1 MQRPN
6 GNSLRNGALVVSI
19 AIASISFGWGF
30 GLSKSEDLSGRV
42 DDQERRLRAV
52 EIETKAYRAEITARL
67 DAIQQQ
73 LAEIRHELER
83 LSNDDS

>member
-1 MQRPN
+1 MQKPN
-6 GNSLRNGALVVSI
+6 GNSIKNIVLVISVAL
-19 AIASISFGWGF
+19 ACISFGWGF

-42 DDQERRLRAV
+42 DDHERRLRAV

-73 LAEIRHELER
+73 LAEIRRELER
-83 LSNDDS
+83 LSNNDS